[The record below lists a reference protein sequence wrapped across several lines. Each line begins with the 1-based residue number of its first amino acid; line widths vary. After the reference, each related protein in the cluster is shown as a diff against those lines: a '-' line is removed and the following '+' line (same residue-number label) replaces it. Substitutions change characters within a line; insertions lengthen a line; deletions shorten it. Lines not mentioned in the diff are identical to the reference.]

1 MATNI
6 GKKIEDYASKNLQA
20 LKQEEAKT
28 GKKFTKY
35 DIALFM
41 LSKGELNKSDFASWM
56 NTSEGFASQ
65 TLSKQQS
72 QALKQGN
79 VWSFAG
85 YGSGEESYLDS
96 LTPFSQKSDIEKI
109 NLLYSPNHGLGIQ
122 STANEKENRV
132 KEINE
137 DLSGS
142 RKVNVKKDL
151 QENKIKA
158 HWESLPEVTAS
169 YTELMNSIKFK
180 EMSEE
185 EQVEFLLKTAGE
197 KFNEARE
204 KGDKRAMK
212 EYLMQ
217 GIGLAFQKLDNETGI
232 TKFKDWAKERS
243 GLNTLVDYIDSKVDN
258 NSADLS
264 VAERIWENVK
274 GVGDFADSLAG
285 TQGIAMIGA
294 FMILGE
300 AVAVSATSTLSEA
313 AAAKVLTGF
322 QALLSSYFGVE
333 GGKLVYDGVV
343 ENLNASSKEEVR
355 AAGQK
360 LGSGAFMLYGAGK
373 GAKQVYQ
380 NAKTMYQASQVQAA
394 NQQALADA
402 RKTLGLD
409 ENVELTEATLKA
421 AKKAMALKAHPD
433 KGGSVEAMQQVN
445 AAYDLLKASLS
456 STAKTS
462 SSASASST
470 VENSQNV
477 TSNTP
482 VRYTQAQQVNATKYS
497 YNLMQ
502 QKPTISSTKD
512 GTFIETYSVPEGT
525 TISTPVGYKTVA
537 SGDIVVKTNNM
548 LTIESMENI
557 ATPDVGA
564 RLAEFKNSNGEQI
577 LSPDA
582 IHQLLNNREGI
593 DGKPIENFQAKI
605 EAVLSNP
612 EEIKNLSMYKSKANG
627 VWRAIQ
633 DPLASTVETN
643 LLLFDPVAKARPE
656 TLLKPSKADNI
667 AGQGISFKQS
677 SGQPNYQAT
686 RVEWGN
692 TVEETIALNKANG
705 IDLELVKDPKTG
717 EFFLGIK
724 DVWSDGYHRVDRN
737 SVVMHYGNYEPT
749 PENYIAANP
758 EWVKSH
764 SNPDGTIKDCAV
776 VANDNGCKILENSYV
791 DEAGNKIDFATM
803 KPGTKVHKDPNA
815 VVNAVAYDSPRK
827 LQTLEGPI
835 ETDVTMGDVDG
846 NVYNNFKQLKKQ
858 IKKGQLVANESDP
871 YSQRFIE
878 LVKNDQDAEAI
889 QLLKDVT
896 AQTSN

>member
-1 MATNI
+1 
-6 GKKIEDYASKNLQA
+6 
-20 LKQEEAKT
+20 
-28 GKKFTKY
+28 
-35 DIALFM
+35 M

-180 EMSEE
+180 EMNEE

-243 GLNTLVDYIDSKVDN
+243 GLNALVDYIDSKVDN

-264 VAERIWENVK
+264 VAERIWENIK

-285 TQGIAMIGA
+285 TQGIAMVGA

-421 AKKAMALKAHPD
+421 AKKASIPNITANTTKVVLPII
-433 KGGSVEAMQQVN
+433 
-445 AAYDLLKASLS
+445 AAINNITEKNTSATNIGHLTILFISI
-456 STAKTS
+456 AKT
-462 SSASASST
+462 
-470 VENSQNV
+470 
-477 TSNTP
+477 
-482 VRYTQAQQVNATKYS
+482 
-497 YNLMQ
+497 
-502 QKPTISSTKD
+502 
-512 GTFIETYSVPEGT
+512 
-525 TISTPVGYKTVA
+525 
-537 SGDIVVKTNNM
+537 IVVSINAK
-548 LTIESMENI
+548 NI
-557 ATPDVGA
+557 SIVIIYISFYVFDIFY
-564 RLAEFKNSNGEQI
+564 EFTYI
-577 LSPDA
+577 
-582 IHQLLNNREGI
+582 
-593 DGKPIENFQAKI
+593 
-605 EAVLSNP
+605 
-612 EEIKNLSMYKSKANG
+612 
-627 VWRAIQ
+627 
-633 DPLASTVETN
+633 
-643 LLLFDPVAKARPE
+643 LLL
-656 TLLKPSKADNI
+656 I
-667 AGQGISFKQS
+667 
-677 SGQPNYQAT
+677 
-686 RVEWGN
+686 
-692 TVEETIALNKANG
+692 
-705 IDLELVKDPKTG
+705 
-717 EFFLGIK
+717 
-724 DVWSDGYHRVDRN
+724 
-737 SVVMHYGNYEPT
+737 HY
-749 PENYIAANP
+749 I
-758 EWVKSH
+758 
-764 SNPDGTIKDCAV
+764 
-776 VANDNGCKILENSYV
+776 
-791 DEAGNKIDFATM
+791 
-803 KPGTKVHKDPNA
+803 
-815 VVNAVAYDSPRK
+815 
-827 LQTLEGPI
+827 
-835 ETDVTMGDVDG
+835 
-846 NVYNNFKQLKKQ
+846 
-858 IKKGQLVANESDP
+858 
-871 YSQRFIE
+871 
-878 LVKNDQDAEAI
+878 
-889 QLLKDVT
+889 
-896 AQTSN
+896 